1 MEKGKKGPEGTR
13 WLTKQ
18 DVMKYLSASKRA
30 VENYM
35 ASGKLRYYRLAG
47 RVYFDIN
54 ELDED
59 VRGGDGVTP

>member
-1 MEKGKKGPEGTR
+1 MEKGKQKPEGTK
-13 WLTKQ
+13 WLTKH

-35 ASGKLRYYRLAG
+35 ASGKLRYYRFAG
-47 RVYFDIN
+47 RVYFDMN

-59 VRGGDGVTP
+59 IRGNQCIPS